1 MRRRRDKVDSC
12 SVRPYREGD
21 RALLEPLLAA
31 YPYGDLRRYRLINKE
46 KQIAHLDYRIAA
58 CAREGGVWVSER
70 DGAVRALAA
79 IRPLPWDSSIFGIK
93 MGQIP
98 LFLHLGEGLASRAD
112 ISALLDT
119 LLESCRAA
127 GIVHL
132 NVRADA
138 DDFILMQCLEGK
150 NFYLVDTIVTF
161 IFIPRRQELGH
172 GKYLFKTRVYNPEDH
187 DAVLHVAAEAYKGF
201 IGRYH
206 ADPHLPRELCDRLY
220 QMWARQLLDGGIAER
235 IIVAE
240 RKGKVVGFL
249 GYRMKR
255 DILESTGIKCVGGGL
270 GGCLPEGFG
279 AYTAIL
285 EEAMREGMHRYDMQD
300 FETQLNNIN
309 IVRIYQKLNFE
320 YARAKYTFHAWLGKT

>member
-1 MRRRRDKVDSC
+1 MRRGRNKVSG
-12 SVRPYREGD
+12 SIVKPYREGD
-21 RALLEPLLAA
+21 GEGLKSLLAA
-31 YPYGDLRRYRLINKE
+31 YAYGDLRRYRLINRE
-46 KQIAHLDYRIAA
+46 KQIAHLERRIAA

-70 DGAVRALAA
+70 DGGIDALAA
-79 IRPLPWDSSIFGIK
+79 VRPLPWDSSIFNIK
-93 MGQIP
+93 MAQIP
-98 LFLHLGEGLASRAD
+98 LLLHRGGSDASRAEVL
-112 ISALLDT
+112 ALIDALI
-119 LLESCRAA
+119 EHCRGA

-132 NVRADA
+132 NVKADA
-138 DDFILMQCLEGK
+138 DDFTLMQCLEGK
-150 NFYLVDTIVTF
+150 GFYLVDTIVTY

-172 GKYLFKTRVYNPEDH
+172 GKYLFKTRVYRPEDH
-187 DAVLHVAAEAYKGF
+187 DAVLHVASEAYKGF

-249 GYRMKR
+249 GYRLKR
-255 DILESTGIKCVGGGL
+255 DILESTGVKCVGGGL
-270 GGCLPEGFG
+270 GGCLPEGLG

-300 FETQLNNIN
+300 FETQLNNVN
-309 IVRIYQKLNFE
+309 IVRVYQKLNFE
-320 YARAKYTFHAWLGKT
+320 YARAKHTFHAWLG

>member
-1 MRRRRDKVDSC
+1 MSGGT
-12 SVRPYREGD
+12 VREYRPGD
-21 RALLEPLLAA
+21 EEAVRALFGS
-31 YPYGDLRRYRLINKE
+31 YPYNDLRRYRIVNRE
-46 KQIAHLDYRIAA
+46 KQTAYLLHKLAA
-58 CAREGGVWVSER
+58 CLKDGKVLVAEG
-70 DGAVRALAA
+70 DGGLRALAA
-79 IRPLPWDSSIFGIK
+79 VRPLPWDSSVFGIR

-98 LFLHLGEGLASRAD
+98 VFIHDGRAARED
-112 ISALLDT
+112 ISRLIDT
-119 LLESCRAA
+119 LLNSCRAD

-132 NVRADA
+132 NMKADA
-138 DDFILMQCLEGK
+138 DDFTLVQCLEGK
-150 NFYLVDTIVTF
+150 GFYLVDTIVTF
-161 IFIPRRQELGH
+161 IFVPRRQELGH
-172 GKYLFKTRVYNPEDH
+172 GKYLFKTRVYRPEDH

-206 ADPHLPRELCDRLY
+206 ADPHLPRELCDKLY
-220 QMWARQLLDGGIAER
+220 QAWAKQLLDGGLAER

-249 GYRMKR
+249 GYRMKK
-255 DILESTGIKCVGGGL
+255 DILEATGVRCVGGGL

-320 YARAKYTFHAWLGKT
+320 FARAKYTFHAWLG